1 MQKMCNAKH
10 QLLHMGEMVFVQCLL
25 SKEFWWGS
33 FKKTKKKNRVALTSG
48 DLELNTW
55 LPFHSLKKLC

>member
-1 MQKMCNAKH
+1 M
-10 QLLHMGEMVFVQCLL
+10 FVQCLL

-33 FKKTKKKNRVALTSG
+33 KKRKKEKKNRVALTSG

-55 LPFHSLKKLC
+55 LPFHSLKKFMLRRAENLAGVLSFF